1 MKISV
6 NNIYFSYNSVNV
18 LDNICFTIRDGEFVS
33 ILGPNGSGKST
44 LIKCINRILR
54 VKQGSILLGE
64 KTSIHLVYVNY
75 RPSSV
80 MSHSIQI
87 IKIHLQFMKSWN

>member
-6 NNIYFSYNSVNV
+6 NNIYFSYNRVNV
-18 LDNICFTIRDGEFVS
+18 LDNVCFTIGDGEFVS

-54 VKQGSILLGE
+54 VKQGSILLGG
-64 KTSIHLVYVNY
+64 KH
-75 RPSSV
+75 
-80 MSHSIQI
+80 
-87 IKIHLQFMKSWN
+87 